1 MKKRFWKDQ
10 NRKYVKFSEKLTDV
24 ERFILN
30 SQKQDFKNKV
40 LGSFIKV
47 GCTFVEYFFE
57 YVRFSQHQNIIVKY
71 LVENARI
78 SGYKCSYNTDK
89 KKIKLKIS
97 R

>member
-1 MKKRFWKDQ
+1 MIIKHIIMKKRFWKDQ

-30 SQKQDFKNKV
+30 SQKF
-40 LGSFIKV
+40 

-78 SGYKCSYNTDK
+78 SGYKCSYNTNK